1 MKQKHPVATAGTPL
15 RSLTA
20 IALDTET
27 TSLDVNHARVLEIGA
42 IFIVKGRL
50 VPEFHFTSLINPH
63 EAIPPESIA
72 IHGITGEMVK
82 SADRFARV
90 YRRYREFAG
99 AHVILGYALGF
110 DLAMLRRELKRAH
123 LGWKAPRFLDVR
135 DLARLLKPDLPD
147 FSLETLAAW
156 LGVAIGERHRAL
168 ADARLAAEVFHALL
182 PRLRARSIR
191 TLAEAEDA
199 CRKFT
204 ASQGGAGTHGWHEP
218 SRQHSAPFHVESY
231 PYRHRARDVMS
242 KPPQFATPKMT
253 IRQALALLADRKV
266 SSLFVAS
273 NKPTTS
279 HGIVTERDILRAID
293 RDGAKAFAKPVAGIA
308 TFPLECVSEMDFL
321 YVAFGRMRRKGYRH
335 MGVVDEK
342 GKLVGAITQRDLLR
356 LQADEALAFA
366 DALEEAASLEELAM
380 VWRKLAN
387 AVRALLH
394 EDVDARDIAG
404 IVSSEVRSL
413 TARAAEMAER
423 EVSAAFPRPKA
434 LRFAVMVLGSVGR
447 GESLLALDQD
457 NAIIFDAA
465 DEPAAG
471 AWLLK
476 IGQRMNAILDEVG
489 VPFCKGG
496 VMAGN
501 PAWCRSASQWRK
513 QVAHWLSRAEPQ
525 DILNSDIF
533 FDALPVYG
541 DHGLVDDLRG
551 DAIEAASGTRAFLR
565 LMDMNAAKARP
576 PVNWLGRF
584 SLDEVGRMDLKMHG
598 IMPIF
603 SAARVLALR
612 HALLDHST
620 AARLDALRGKPD
632 VFDENIEGLLE
643 AHQIILR
650 AILQQQLADIEQGVP
665 PSNRVDPKKLHAPE
679 KAHLMWAL
687 KQVPLV
693 RDLLG
698 VPAG

>member
-1 MKQKHPVATAGTPL
+1 MRQQHPVATAGTPL

-27 TSLDVNHARVLEIGA
+27 TSLDVRHARILEIGA
-42 IFIVKGRL
+42 IVIVKGKP
-50 VPEFHFTSLINPH
+50 VPELHFTSLINPH
-63 EAIPPESIA
+63 EAVPPESTA
-72 IHGITGEMVK
+72 IHGITGEMIK

-90 YRRYREFAG
+90 YMRYRDFAG
-99 AHVILGYALGF
+99 AHVILGFALGF
-110 DLAMLRRELKRAH
+110 DLAILQREHKRAH
-123 LGWKAPRFLDVR
+123 LAWKAPRFLDVR

-156 LGVAIGERHRAL
+156 LGVAVVERHRAL
-168 ADARLAAEVFHALL
+168 PDARLAAEIFLALL
-182 PRLRARSIR
+182 PRLRERSIR

-199 CRKFT
+199 CRRFT

-218 SRQHSAPFHVESY
+218 SRPRPASFHVESY

-242 KPPQFATPKMT
+242 KPPQFATPKIT

-266 SSLFVAS
+266 SSLFVVS
-273 NKPTTS
+273 NKSGTP

-293 RDGAKAFAKPVAGIA
+293 RDGAMAFAKPVASIA

-335 MGVVDEK
+335 MGVVDDK

-366 DALEEAASLEELAM
+366 DALEEAVSLEELAL

-387 AVRALLH
+387 AVRVLLH

-404 IVSSEVRSL
+404 IISSEVRSL
-413 TARAAEMAER
+413 TARAAAMAEQ
-423 EVSAAFPRPKA
+423 EVSPKPKG
-434 LRFAVMVLGSVGR
+434 LRFAVMVLGSAGR

-457 NAIIFDAA
+457 NAIIFDAK
-465 DEPAAG
+465 DEPAAE

-476 IGQRMNAILDEVG
+476 FGQRMNAILDEVG

-501 PAWCRSASQWRK
+501 PAWCKSAGQWRK

-525 DILNSDIF
+525 DILYADIF
-533 FDALPVYG
+533 FDAMPVYG
-541 DHGLVDDLRG
+541 DHGLATNLRV
-551 DAIEAASGTRAFLR
+551 DAIEAASKTMVFLQ
-565 LMDMNAAKARP
+565 LMSLNAARTRP
-576 PVNWLGRF
+576 SINWFGRF
-584 SLDEVGRMDLKMHG
+584 RLDEGGRMDMKMHG
-598 IMPIF
+598 IMPVF

-612 HALLDHST
+612 HALTQHST
-620 AARLDALRGKPD
+620 AGRLDALRGLPD
-632 VFDENIEGLLE
+632 IPEESLDALLE
-643 AHQIILR
+643 AHQIIMR
-650 AILQQQLADIEQGVP
+650 HILQQQLADIDRGIP
-665 PSNRVDPKKLHAPE
+665 PSNRIDPRKLHLPE
-679 KAHLMWAL
+679 KAHLKWAL
-687 KQVPLV
+687 EQVPRV
-693 RDLLG
+693 VGLLG
-698 VPAG
+698 DPIG

>member
-1 MKQKHPVATAGTPL
+1 MKQKYPVATAGTPL

-27 TSLDVNHARVLEIGA
+27 TSLDVRHARVLEIGA

-82 SADRFARV
+82 SADRFTRV

-110 DLAMLRRELKRAH
+110 DLAILQREHKRAH
-123 LGWKAPRFLDVR
+123 LGWRGLRFLDVR

-156 LGVAIGERHRAL
+156 LGVAVVERHRAL
-168 ADARLAAEVFHALL
+168 PDARLAAQIFLALL
-182 PRLRARSIR
+182 PRLRERSIR

-199 CRKFT
+199 CRKL
-204 ASQGGAGTHGWHEP
+204 AVSQGNPGAAGWHEAVVPP
-218 SRQHSAPFHVESY
+218 SSPIRVDSY

-242 KPPQFATPKMT
+242 APPQFAAPSMS
-253 IRQALALLADRKV
+253 IREALALLAQRKV
-266 SSLFVAS
+266 SSLFIARR
-273 NKPTTS
+273 KPEAP

-293 RDGAKAFAKPVAGIA
+293 RDGAKAFAKPVRSIA
-308 TFPLECVSEMDFL
+308 TFPLESVSAEEFL
-321 YVAFGRMRRKGYRH
+321 YTAFGRMRRKKYRH
-335 MGVVDEK
+335 MGVVDRE
-342 GKLVGAITQRDLLR
+342 GALVGAITQRDLLR

-366 DALEEAASLEELAM
+366 DALGEAVSLAELAL
-380 VWRKLAN
+380 VWRKLAD
-387 AVRALLH
+387 AVRSLLH
-394 EDVDARDIAG
+394 EDVDARHIGG
-404 IVSSEVRSL
+404 IISSEVRNL
-413 TARAAEMAER
+413 TSRASAIAER
-423 EVSAAFPRPKA
+423 EVSAASPKPEA

-465 DEPAAG
+465 DEPKAV

-476 IGQRMNAILDEVG
+476 FGQRMNAILDEVG
-489 VPFCKGG
+489 VPLCKGG

-501 PAWCRSASQWRK
+501 PAWCKSASKWRK

-525 DILNSDIF
+525 DILNADIF

-541 DHGLVDDLRG
+541 DHGLADDLRA
-551 DAIEAASGTRAFLR
+551 DAVEAASRAKPFLR
-565 LMDMNAAKARP
+565 LIELNAAKARP

-584 SLDEVGRMDLKMHG
+584 SLEEDGRMDLKMHG

-612 HALLDHST
+612 HALPDHST

-632 VFDENIEGLLE
+632 ASEENLDELLE

-650 AILQQQLADIEQGVP
+650 SILQQQLADIEHGIP

-698 VPAG
+698 VPAS

>member
-1 MKQKHPVATAGTPL
+1 MRHKHPVATAATPL

-27 TSLDVNHARVLEIGA
+27 TSLDVHNARVLEIGA
-42 IFIVKGRL
+42 VAILKGRL
-50 VPEFHFTSLINPH
+50 VPEPHFTSLVNPQA
-63 EAIPPESIA
+63 AIPAESVA
-72 IHGITGEMVK
+72 IHGITDDVVK
-82 SADRFARV
+82 SAGSFAQV
-90 YRRYREFAG
+90 YKQYRAFAG
-99 AHVILGYALGF
+99 PHVVLGYAVGF
-110 DLAMLRRELKRAH
+110 DLAMLRSEHERAG
-123 LGWKAPRFLDVR
+123 LAWKAPRFIDVL
-135 DLARLLKPDLPD
+135 DLARLLRPDLPN

-156 LGVAIGERHRAL
+156 LGIAVVERHRAL
-168 ADARLAAEVFHALL
+168 PDAKLAAEIFLALL
-182 PRLRARSIR
+182 PRLRKNSIR

-199 CRKFT
+199 CRKHST
-204 ASQGGAGTHGWHEP
+204 SPGVAGWHEAVVPP
-218 SRQHSAPFHVESY
+218 SSPVRVDSY

-242 KPPQFATPKMT
+242 KPPIFASPSMN
-253 IRQALALLADRKV
+253 IREALALLVRRKV
-266 SSLFVAS
+266 SSLFIARG
-273 NKPTTS
+273 KPDVP
-279 HGIVTERDILRAID
+279 HGIATERDILRAIA
-293 RDGAKAFAKPVAGIA
+293 RDSVKAFAKPVKSIA
-308 TFPLECVSEMDFL
+308 TFPLESVSEEDFL
-321 YVAFGRMRRKGYRH
+321 YIAFGRMRRKKYRH
-335 MGVVDEK
+335 MGVVDAE

-366 DALEEAASLEELAM
+366 DALEEAAGLEELAM

-394 EDVDARDIAG
+394 EDVDPRDIAG
-404 IVSSEVRSL
+404 IISGEVRSL
-413 TARAAEMAER
+413 TARAAAMAER
-423 EVSAAFPRPKA
+423 EVSAAFPKPKA

-465 DEPAAG
+465 DEPRAV

-476 IGQRMNAILDEVG
+476 LGLRMNAILDEVG
-489 VPFCKGG
+489 VPLCKGG

-501 PAWCRSASQWRK
+501 DAWCKSAGQWRK

-525 DILNSDIF
+525 DILNADIF

-541 DHGLVDDLRG
+541 DHGLVDDLRS
-551 DAIEAASGTRAFLR
+551 DAIAAASKTTSFLQ
-565 LMDMNAAKARP
+565 LMDMNAARASP
-576 PVNWLGRF
+576 PVNWFGRF
-584 SLDEVGRMDLKMHG
+584 KLQEDGRMDMKMHG

-612 HALLDHST
+612 HALPDHST
-620 AARLDALRGKPD
+620 AARLNGLRGKPD
-632 VFDENIEGLLE
+632 VLEENIDGLLE

-698 VPAG
+698 DPVI

>member
-1 MKQKHPVATAGTPL
+1 
-15 RSLTA
+15 LTA

-27 TSLDVNHARVLEIGA
+27 TSLDVRQACILEIGA
-42 IFIVKGRL
+42 IVIVKGRL
-50 VPEFHFTSLINPH
+50 VPELHFTSLVNPH
-63 EAIPPESIA
+63 AVIPPESVA
-72 IHGITGEMVK
+72 VHGITGDAVK
-82 SADRFARV
+82 SADSFMRV

-110 DLAMLRRELKRAH
+110 DLAILQREHERAG
-123 LGWKAPRFLDVR
+123 LAWKAPRFLDVR
-135 DLARLLKPDLPD
+135 DLAQLLKPDLPD

-156 LGVAIGERHRAL
+156 LGIAVGERHRAL
-168 ADARLAAEVFHALL
+168 PDARLAAEVFRALL
-182 PRLRARSIR
+182 PQLRERSIR

-199 CRKFT
+199 CRRFT
-204 ASQGGAGTHGWHEP
+204 ASQGRAGTHGWHEP
-218 SRQHSAPFHVESY
+218 PRQHSAPFHVESY

-242 KPPQFATPKMT
+242 KPPQFAAAKMT

-273 NKPTTS
+273 NKSGTP

-308 TFPLECVSEMDFL
+308 TFPLECVSEVDFL
-321 YVAFGRMRRKGYRH
+321 YVAFGRMRRKKYRH
-335 MGVVDEK
+335 MGVVNLDGE
-342 GKLVGAITQRDLLR
+342 LVGAITQRDLLR

-366 DALEEAASLEELAM
+366 DALEEAVSIGELAL

-387 AVRALLH
+387 AVRSLLH

-404 IVSSEVRSL
+404 IISGEVRSL
-413 TARAAEMAER
+413 TARAAAMAER
-423 EVSAAFPRPKA
+423 EVSAAFPKPKA

-465 DEPAAG
+465 DEPKAE

-476 IGQRMNAILDEVG
+476 LGQRMNAILDEVG
-489 VPFCKGG
+489 VPLCKGG

-501 PAWCRSASQWRK
+501 AAWCKSVSQWRK

-525 DILNSDIF
+525 DILNADIF

-551 DAIEAASGTRAFLR
+551 DAIAAASGTIAFLQ
-565 LMDMNAAKARP
+565 LMDMNAARANP
-576 PVNWLGRF
+576 PVNWFGRF
-584 SLDEVGRMDLKMHG
+584 RLEEDGRVDLKMYG

-612 HALLDHST
+612 HALPDHST
-620 AARLDALRGKPD
+620 AARLDALRGRPG
-632 VFDENIEGLLE
+632 VLEENIDGLLE

-665 PSNRVDPKKLHAPE
+665 PSNRVDPKKLHVPE

-698 VPAG
+698 VPVS

>member
-1 MKQKHPVATAGTPL
+1 MRHKHPVATAGTPL

-27 TSLDVNHARVLEIGA
+27 TSLDVRHARVLEIGA

-50 VPEFHFTSLINPH
+50 VPEFHFTSLVNPH

-72 IHGITGEMVK
+72 VHGITRETVK
-82 SADRFARV
+82 SADRFVHV
-90 YRRYREFAG
+90 YRRFRDFAG
-99 AHVILGYALGF
+99 AHVIIGFALGF
-110 DLAMLRRELKRAH
+110 DLAMLRRELKRVH
-123 LGWKAPRFLDVR
+123 LAWKAPRVLDVR

-147 FSLETLAAW
+147 YSLETLAAW
-156 LGVAIGERHRAL
+156 LGIAVVERHRAL
-168 ADARLAAEVFHALL
+168 ADAKLAAEIFLALL
-182 PRLRARSIR
+182 PHLRKNSIR

-199 CRKFT
+199 CRKLPISPGV
-204 ASQGGAGTHGWHEP
+204 AGWHEVAVP
-218 SRQHSAPFHVESY
+218 TSSPVRVDSY

-242 KPPQFATPKMT
+242 APPQFAAPSMS
-253 IRQALALLADRKV
+253 IREALALLAQRKV
-266 SSLFVAS
+266 SSLFFARG
-273 NKPTTS
+273 KPEAP

-293 RDGAKAFAKPVAGIA
+293 RDGAKAFAKLVAGIA

-335 MGVVDEK
+335 MGVVDDK

-366 DALEEAASLEELAM
+366 DALEEAVSIGELAL

-387 AVRALLH
+387 AVRSLLH

-404 IVSSEVRSL
+404 IISGEVRSL
-413 TARAAEMAER
+413 TARAAAMAER
-423 EVSAAFPRPKA
+423 EVSLAFPKPKA
-434 LRFAVMVLGSVGR
+434 LRFAVMVLGSAGR

-465 DEPAAG
+465 DEQKAE

-476 IGQRMNAILDEVG
+476 FGQRLNAILDEVG
-489 VPFCKGG
+489 VPLCKGG

-501 PAWCRSASQWRK
+501 PAWCKSVSQWRK

-525 DILNSDIF
+525 DILNADIF

-541 DHGLVDDLRG
+541 DHGLVDGLRG
-551 DAIEAASGTRAFLR
+551 DAIAAASKTNTFLQ

-584 SLDEVGRMDLKMHG
+584 SLEDDGRMDLKMHG

-612 HALLDHST
+612 HALPDHST

-632 VFDENIEGLLE
+632 ASEENLDGLLE

-650 AILQQQLADIEQGVP
+650 SILQQQLADIEHGIP

-687 KQVPLV
+687 KQVPML

-698 VPAG
+698 GPAG